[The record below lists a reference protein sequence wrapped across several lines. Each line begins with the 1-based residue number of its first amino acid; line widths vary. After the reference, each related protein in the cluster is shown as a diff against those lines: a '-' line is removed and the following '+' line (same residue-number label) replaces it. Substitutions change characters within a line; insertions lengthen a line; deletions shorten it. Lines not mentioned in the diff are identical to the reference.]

1 MESESKTV
9 EVLINFF
16 SNIVKNLEIPQY
28 QNLNSNI
35 DMLNIQFLEQFK
47 NQMLS
52 LQRPCVQIFQKWVGG
67 GSGGRVGEW
76 GG

>member
-9 EVLINFF
+9 EVLISFF

-35 DMLNIQFLEQFK
+35 DMLNIQFLE
-47 NQMLS
+47 
-52 LQRPCVQIFQKWVGG
+52 
-67 GSGGRVGEW
+67 
-76 GG
+76 